1 MTGKAQTTVEE
12 KQFCEWMKQVDVLF
26 LQRTCCDWANLCGDV
41 EPVRRAFAEK
51 ETPEEFVDRICMKF
65 GLGD

>member
-41 EPVRRAFAEK
+41 EPGRLAFEDKA
-51 ETPEEFVDRICMKF
+51 TPEAFVDRSCEKF